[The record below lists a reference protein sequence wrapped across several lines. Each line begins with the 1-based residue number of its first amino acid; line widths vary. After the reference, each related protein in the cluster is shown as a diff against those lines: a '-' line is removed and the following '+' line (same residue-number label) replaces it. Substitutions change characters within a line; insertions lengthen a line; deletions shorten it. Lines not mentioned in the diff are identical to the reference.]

1 MHHPSLNSL
10 EQKEFDNPPP
20 SPSVSSGTDF
30 MKGGISNLL
39 PLLKGGAAVQ
49 GQTMAPNGWEGF
61 LVVVR
66 LIRLTAVISILAIS
80 SLFPLVTSHAQ
91 QEAILE
97 AGRFSAEPLENSLP
111 TGWKP
116 LTFKK
121 IDRHT
126 TYTLIQEGNEVVVR
140 AVAEASASGLV
151 REIKINPKEYPVVQW
166 RWKVRNILKKGD
178 VRRKEGDDYPARIYI
193 TFEYDPGKL
202 GFFEKAKYEAI
213 RLLYGEY
220 PPIGAIN
227 YIWESKVPNG
237 TMVPNPFTD
246 RVIMIVVESGE
257 TKLNQWVSEERNIFE
272 DYKKA
277 FGQEPPMISGVAIM
291 TDTDNTG
298 ESATAYYGD
307 IFFRKNK
314 SQ

>member
-1 MHHPSLNSL
+1 M
-10 EQKEFDNPPP
+10 EQKKFDNPPL
-20 SPSVSSGTDF
+20 SPF
-30 MKGGISNLL
+30 MKGGTINLL
-39 PLLKGGAAVQ
+39 PLPKG
-49 GQTMAPNGWEGF
+49 GWEGF
-61 LVVVR
+61 WVVVR
-66 LIRLTAVISILAIS
+66 LIRLTTVISILAIS

-97 AGRFSAEPLENSLP
+97 VGKFSAEPLENSLP

-121 IDRHT
+121 IERHT
-126 TYTLIQEGNEVVVR
+126 AYTLIKDGDAVVIK
-140 AVAEASASGLV
+140 AIADSSASGLV
-151 REIKINPKEYPVVQW
+151 REIKINPKEYPIVQW
-166 RWKVRNILKKGD
+166 RWKVSNILKKGD

-193 TFEYDPGKL
+193 TFEYDASKL

-213 RLLYGEY
+213 RLLYGQY

-227 YIWESKVPNG
+227 YIWESKVPKD

-246 RVIMIVVESGE
+246 RVIMIVVESGDA
-257 TKLNQWVSEERNIFE
+257 KLNQWVSEERNLYE

-277 FGQEPPMISGVAIM
+277 FGKEPSLISGVAIM

-307 IFFRKNK
+307 ILFKK
-314 SQ
+314 GL